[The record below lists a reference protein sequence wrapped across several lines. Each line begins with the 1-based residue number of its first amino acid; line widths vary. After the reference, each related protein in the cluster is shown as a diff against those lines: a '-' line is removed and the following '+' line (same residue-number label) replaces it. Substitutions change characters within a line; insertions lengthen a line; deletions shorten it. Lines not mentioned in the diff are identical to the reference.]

1 MHTGG
6 CSPGCMKN
14 CDFVNWKGTQL
25 KITIMASRS
34 KLEVMSNYPPNH
46 APTAPQQGSGI
57 SDLLGYLGLVVK
69 LPLTFIRWS
78 YQEVT
83 PKTLHSFAEDS
94 CPNPQ
99 GAAPNPVISNSWTVL
114 RKEQDDDDPEY
125 TKLIPLEFI
134 G

>member
-1 MHTGG
+1 
-6 CSPGCMKN
+6 
-14 CDFVNWKGTQL
+14 
-25 KITIMASRS
+25 
-34 KLEVMSNYPPNH
+34 MSNNPPNH

-57 SDLLGYLGLVVK
+57 SDLFAYFGLVVK

-78 YQEVT
+78 YREVT

-99 GAAPNPVISNSWTVL
+99 GAAPNPVTSNSWTVL
-114 RKEQDDDDPEY
+114 TKGQDVDDPEY
-125 TKLIPLEFI
+125 TKLLPSEFI